1 MALKDLKTDFDI
13 IVVGSGIAGCSLAW
27 QWHLNGKSV
36 LLVGDGKKGSSS
48 VAAGVYNPTILKRFT
63 SVWKAGE
70 QLDYLN
76 SFYPLIEE
84 KVASKFLHPIEILRR
99 LHDEREVKTWQ
110 KKSQRPELKPFM
122 SHDIFPYD
130 NAAIEAPF
138 NYGKVSG
145 TGWVDT
151 IGYMKLS
158 RKYFLY
164 QNNFL
169 EEEFDYNELVHSKD
183 SVKYK
188 IYHASK
194 IIFSEG
200 FKMTANP
207 FFSDLPLQGNKG
219 EVLTVKIPGL
229 QLDYIIK
236 SSVFLMPYIDDLF
249 WVGATYNRD
258 ELSDMPTDEA
268 KTFLISRLE
277 RFLKLPYEIVDH
289 KHGIRPTTKDR
300 RPFVGA
306 HKDFPNYMVFNGM
319 GSRAVLMAPWAA
331 KQLFDS
337 LYNNQPLNEEININ
351 RFNNN

>member
-1 MALKDLKTDFDI
+1 MKTKFDI
-13 IVVGSGIAGCSLAW
+13 IIVGSGIAGCALAW
-27 QWHLNGKSV
+27 QWHLNGKTV
-36 LLVGDGKKGSSS
+36 LIVGDNKKGSSS

-63 SVWKAGE
+63 SVWKAAD

-76 SFYPLIEE
+76 HFYPLIEE
-84 KVASKFLHPIEILRR
+84 KVSSNFLHPIDILRR

-110 KKSQRPELKPFM
+110 KKSIRPELKEFM
-122 SHDIFPYD
+122 SHDISSYD
-130 NAAIEAPF
+130 NTAIDAPF

-151 IGYMKLS
+151 VNYMIATIQFFS
-158 RKYFLY
+158 
-164 QNNFL
+164 NMNCFL
-169 EEEFDYNELVHSKD
+169 EEEFDFNELVHSKD
-183 SVKYK
+183 LVCYK
-188 IYHASK
+188 DYQASK

-207 FFSDLPLQGNKG
+207 FFSHLPLQGNKG
-219 EVLTVKIPGL
+219 EVLTIKVPGL

-236 SSVFLMPYIDDLF
+236 SSVFLMPYVDDLF

-258 ELSDMPTDEA
+258 DLSDIPTQDA
-268 KTFLISRLE
+268 RTFLTSRLE

-300 RPFVGA
+300 RPFVGS
-306 HKDFPNYMVFNGM
+306 HKSYPNYVVFNGM

-337 LYNNQPLNEEININ
+337 MYKDIPLNEEIDIN